1 MGVRLSWIG
10 LAAAVWF
17 AVATQ
22 AHADEVTGRWT
33 GELEARGNYYYE
45 RSTRVMVPTGRIAL
59 ESPNGIR
66 INADYLVDAIT
77 SASIPSGA
85 QNDQLFTEL
94 RHAVG
99 AGVGKRFGLGEND
112 LDLSVH
118 AIYSTEPDYKSW
130 IYGASGA
137 YSFNDKNT
145 TLSLG
150 LIGVSDKVYR
160 KTDFRGDLDGITVTA
175 GLSQLLSPTLILGVG
190 YQFVYLVGYLGNP
203 YRSAPTGGVPLPEKP
218 PRDRLRYNALGQL
231 SWFIPQTS
239 TTVVGSLRLYTDSWK
254 LNAVSPELRL
264 YQMLG
269 RDWVVR
275 LRYRLYDQGR
285 AYFAHT
291 IYPTNYPGLATGDPK
306 LFAFH
311 SQQAGLRVTYTLNGL
326 AGTAL
331 DFARRV
337 MLDVSFDVQL
347 NSSSFGNNMFGT
359 LGGRFP
365 F

>member
-1 MGVRLSWIG
+1 MRVRFSWMG
-10 LAAAVWF
+10 LAAAVWL
-17 AVATQ
+17 AMATQ
-22 AHADEVTGRWT
+22 ADADEVTGRWT

-66 INADYLVDAIT
+66 VNADYLLDAIT

-94 RHAVG
+94 RHGIG
-99 AGVGKRFGLGEND
+99 AGVGKRFALGEND

-118 AIYSTEPDYKSW
+118 GIYSTEPDYKSW
-130 IYGASGA
+130 IYGAAGA
-137 YSFNDKNT
+137 FSFNDKNS
-145 TLSLG
+145 TLSLA
-150 LIGVSDKVYR
+150 LTGVSDKVYA
-160 KTDFRGDLDGITVTA
+160 KTDFRGDLDGVTVSA
-175 GLSQLLSPTLILGVG
+175 GLSQLITPTLIGGVG
-190 YQFVYLVGYLGNP
+190 YQFTYLGGYLGNP
-203 YRSAPTGGVPLPEKP
+203 YRKAPTTGVPLPEKP
-218 PRDRLRYNALGQL
+218 PSDRLRYNLQGQL
-231 SWFIPQTS
+231 SWFIPQTN
-239 TTVVGSLRLYTDSWK
+239 TTLLGYARLYTDSWK
-254 LNAVSPELRL
+254 LNAITPEFRV

-285 AYFAHT
+285 AYFARAQ
-291 IYPTNYPGLATGDPK
+291 YPANYPGLVTGDPK
-306 LFAFH
+306 LFGFH
-311 SQQAGLRVTYTLNGL
+311 SHQAGLRITYTFNGL
-326 AGTAL
+326 TGTVL